1 MEADRAENGVGTEMI
16 QAVYEAWQA
25 KPDRWSLPVAW
36 FAIGLSMRPSQDVY
50 AATAAL
56 ALTLACMKAMT
67 PINPPEE

>member
-36 FAIGLSMRPSQDVY
+36 FAIGLASGS
-50 AATAAL
+50 L
-56 ALTLACMKAMT
+56 WACIFWLIYWLVKG
-67 PINPPEE
+67 